1 MNMGTYTWFR
11 VCCTGE
17 YGLLTLLSAPLIP
30 HAAAPFVMLIP
41 ECWFVNSPPQ

>member
-17 YGLLTLLSAPLIP
+17 CGLLIP
-30 HAAAPFVMLIP
+30 HAVTPFGMLIY